1 VVDIEVGPV
10 SLTVSLTD
18 LDGLS
23 GSTLPLTVEL
33 RGAAPTLDLSA
44 MPIDLISGNQ
54 TTLII
59 GILDADG
66 NEGTECSILIEGSN
80 RLTLLS
86 EVWHPDAEGVWT
98 RAWTPPG
105 SDEANHTLSFVCL
118 DQTGMSALVSVPL
131 HARKAAP
138 LEAPEDNSSKQ
149 SEESSISA
157 LLLIPILL
165 IAITALMMMRRE
177 EDEIEEEEELPD
189 ASWSKS
195 AGEITDE
202 ILFEMAGLEKE
213 WTDEELLAAGW
224 SQEQIDEH
232 RSEQAATN
240 L

>member
-1 VVDIEVGPV
+1 
-10 SLTVSLTD
+10 
-18 LDGLS
+18 
-23 GSTLPLTVEL
+23 
-33 RGAAPTLDLSA
+33 
-44 MPIDLISGNQ
+44 MPIDMVSGNQ

-66 NEGTECSILIEGSN
+66 NDGTECSILIEGSN

-149 SEESSISA
+149 SEESSISP
-157 LLLIPILL
+157 LLLVLIPIVL
-165 IAITALMMMRRE
+165 IAISTLMMRKE

-232 RSEQAATN
+232 RSEQAVTN